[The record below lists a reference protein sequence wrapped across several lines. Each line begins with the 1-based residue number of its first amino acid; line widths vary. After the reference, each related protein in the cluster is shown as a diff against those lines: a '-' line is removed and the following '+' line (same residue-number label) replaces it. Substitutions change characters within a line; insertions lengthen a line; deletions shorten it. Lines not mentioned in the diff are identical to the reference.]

1 MKLEARGITRRFGEV
16 VANDGVD
23 LNLRP
28 GEVHAVLGE
37 NGAGKSTI
45 MKVIY
50 GVHPAQEGTI
60 TVDDRQVEIPDPAA
74 ARRLGIGMVFQDL
87 RLVPALTTLENMAL
101 ALPLRGIRLPRRE
114 LTRQIEEAVERFGLR
129 VDPTARVKDLD

>member
-1 MKLEARGITRRFGEV
+1 M
-16 VANDGVD
+16 ANDGVD

-28 GEVHAVLGE
+28 GEVHTVLGE

-60 TVDDRQVEIPDPAA
+60 TVDDRPVKIPDPAA
-74 ARRLGIGMVFQDL
+74 ARKLGIGMVF
-87 RLVPALTTLENMAL
+87 RTSASSP
-101 ALPLRGIRLPRRE
+101 P
-114 LTRQIEEAVERFGLR
+114 
-129 VDPTARVKDLD
+129 